1 MAPGFFFILTK
12 IFASMLRFIALT
24 VLAYFIFKW
33 LDRFF
38 GGGRPSGPAK
48 SSSKKKGSTFSKNV
62 GEYVDYEEVKDDQE
76 NNDGLG
82 WQIRSS
88 KR

>member
-38 GGGRPSGPAK
+38 GGGSSSGPAK
-48 SSSKKKGSTFSKNV
+48 SSSKKKRQ
-62 GEYVDYEEVKDDQE
+62 YV
-76 NNDGLG
+76 L
-82 WQIRSS
+82 
-88 KR
+88 

>member
-12 IFASMLRFIALT
+12 IFASMLFKFLLYT
-24 VLAYFIFKW
+24 VIAYFIFRW

-48 SSSKKKGSTFSKNV
+48 SSPKKKNSTFSKNV
-62 GEYVDYEEVKDDQE
+62 GEYVDYEEVKDDE
-76 NNDGLG
+76 
-82 WQIRSS
+82 
-88 KR
+88 K